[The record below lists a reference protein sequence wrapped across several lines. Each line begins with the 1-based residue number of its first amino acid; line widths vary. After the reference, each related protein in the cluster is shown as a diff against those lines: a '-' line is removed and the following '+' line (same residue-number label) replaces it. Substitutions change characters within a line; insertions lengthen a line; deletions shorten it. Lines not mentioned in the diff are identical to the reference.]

1 MGNLI
6 LRGCKTIAEYAFRRW
21 MADNGF
27 VDRYFTLEISG
38 NDAIIRDKVGN
49 TLNLTYDKVEKCVKA
64 EEQGVILV
72 EENSISAG
80 T

>member
-27 VDRYFTLEISG
+27 ANGYFTLEMTG
-38 NDAIIRDKVGN
+38 NEGVIKDKAGDA
-49 TLNLTYDKVEKCVKA
+49 LNLTYDSADKCVRVG
-64 EEQGVILV
+64 E
-72 EENSISAG
+72 
-80 T
+80 

>member
-27 VDRYFTLEISG
+27 VDGYFTLEITG
-38 NDAIIRDKVGN
+38 NEAIIRDKADN
-49 TLNLTYDKVEKCVKA
+49 TLKLTYDSAEKSVLVEK
-64 EEQGVILV
+64 
-72 EENSISAG
+72 
-80 T
+80 